1 MDFNEKPKPKGHFDA
16 LFSGI
21 SLSLSLS
28 HTHMDKHSL
37 PKTQTTILPFIV
49 HERTQGNIWNMI

>member
-1 MDFNEKPKPKGHFDA
+1 MMDFNEKPKPKGHFDA

-28 HTHMDKHSL
+28 HTHTWISIVYQKHKPPYYHLLSMSAH
-37 PKTQTTILPFIV
+37 KEIYGI
-49 HERTQGNIWNMI
+49 